1 MLGAGLKKEN
11 KIIKKGGKKKKKK
24 KKKKEKKRR
33 SFKGLETEGA
43 VDSVSILEGDLF
55 GHHH

>member
-1 MLGAGLKKEN
+1 MCLEQVLKK
-11 KIIKKGGKKKKKK
+11 KKKRKEKRKKKKKK
-24 KKKKEKKRR
+24 RKKEKKR